1 MQRNRR
7 LCSVLRLVGLDAA
20 LFPCIPLPPPP
31 QVAGPVRLWGVTL
44 GLCELLVAASDGEAA
59 TLVVPRWR
67 MRHVLWDLLLRLSG
81 WT

>member
-1 MQRNRR
+1 M
-7 LCSVLRLVGLDAA
+7 
-20 LFPCIPLPPPP
+20 
-31 QVAGPVRLWGVTL
+31 RLWGVTL